1 MKIVFASNF
10 LNHHQLTLCKAFES
24 FPEIEFN
31 FIATTPVPKERL
43 GMGYHD
49 MNHTYDFVICAYE
62 NSEAHKKALV
72 LCENVDV
79 VIIGSAPKEYIKQC
93 LKAKKLTF
101 KYSERIY
108 KTKPPLYQ
116 MPFRAIKYFWES
128 GRHKN
133 LYLLCSSA
141 YTAADYAKTH
151 TLINKAYKWGY
162 FPEVKKY
169 DDIDITVS
177 QKHTNSILWAGRL
190 IDWKHPETA
199 VQVALRLKQA
209 GYKFVLNIIGAGTME
224 DELKSLISSHGLN
237 DCVKML
243 GSMSPEKVREYME
256 QSEIY
261 LFTSNRQE
269 GWGAVL
275 NEAMNSGC
283 AVVASHAIGSVPY
296 LMRNR
301 ENGLIYHSGNVDELF
316 EKVKYLL
323 DNPGEQERL
332 SKAAYETIVGEWNAE
347 VAAERLI
354 NLSEHLLAGEKY
366 PDLYQTGP
374 CSKAERMED
383 DWFYE

>member
-10 LNHHQLTLCKAFES
+10 LNHHQLPLCKAFES
-24 FPEIEFN
+24 FPEIEFD

-49 MNHTYDFVICAYE
+49 MNHTYDFVICAFE
-62 NSEAHKKALV
+62 NSEAHKKALE
-72 LCENVDV
+72 LCENADV
-79 VIIGSAPKEYIKQC
+79 VITGSAPKEYIRQR

-108 KTKPPLYQ
+108 KIKPPLYQ

-209 GYKFVLNIIGAGTME
+209 GYKFVLNIIGTGTME
-224 DELKSLISSHGLN
+224 DELKSLILSHGLN

-283 AVVASHAIGSVPY
+283 AVVASSAIGSVPF
-296 LMRNR
+296 LIKDGKS
-301 ENGLIYHSGNVDELF
+301 GLIYRSGDIEDLY
-316 EKVKYLL
+316 EKVKYLI
-323 DNPGEQERL
+323 DNKERATEL
-332 SKAAYETIVGEWNAE
+332 GKSAYITLTDLWNAE
-347 VAAERLI
+347 TAAERFIKLVEMI
-354 NLSEHLLAGEKY
+354 QSGNIYELFE
-366 PDLYQTGP
+366 DGP
-374 CSKAERMED
+374 CSKAAVLKD
-383 DWFYE
+383 DW